1 MRPCTSIRGHVRRLV
16 GRSVGHANVW
26 NAQNGWFW
34 RISSFLSP
42 FMPHHIH
49 FHTFIHSFIHSL
61 IHSFILHSF
70 IHSSKTFIH
79 QFLIKR
85 GALFGLHLALF
96 LIAQYIHKSKH
107 SEEHLCECSRN
118 DRLMKRTRDKL
129 TISVVRLNVAGH
141 GTRKVIID
149 NECFFK

>member
-1 MRPCTSIRGHVRRLV
+1 MHFYKRPCPSV
-16 GRSVGHANVW
+16 GRSVGRSRKRLKCTKRLVLTYFFILITFYASPH
-26 NAQNGWFW
+26 
-34 RISSFLSP
+34 SFSY
-42 FMPHHIH
+42 
-49 FHTFIHSFIHSL
+49 IHSFIHSL

-79 QFLIKR
+79 KFLIKR

-107 SEEHLCECSRN
+107 SEEQLCECSRN
-118 DRLMKRTRDKL
+118 DTLMKRTRDKL
-129 TISVVRLNVAGH
+129 TIYVVRLNVAGH